1 MSMKDGKKRRQAKQA
16 PPGAKAPSAAKAP
29 PAADAEATYGRPT
42 ADAILAE
49 LGGFAESFKTHTG
62 VEMGRGLR
70 EKLATYVIELYK
82 WNDRSALLSKKDEE
96 RVVERHVM
104 DSLSLLSFLHE
115 TEGTSILDIG
125 SGAGFPAIPLKLAAP
140 GATMALVE
148 SVRKKTLF
156 LNYIVGKLGLGGA
169 HVFEDRAENS
179 PWSELAPDGF
189 DTVISRAT
197 FSLPDLI
204 PLAVPAVKHGGLLIA
219 YKGGRYEDEMKAAEF
234 ALDNTSLKLV
244 TVWQSPWGPGKLLAF
259 QRG

>member
-1 MSMKDGKKRRQAKQA
+1 MKDGKKRRQAKPKSPQD
-16 PPGAKAPSAAKAP
+16 KAPAR
-29 PAADAEATYGRPT
+29 AEGEMSYGRPT
-42 ADAILAE
+42 EEVILEE
-49 LGGFAESFKTHTG
+49 LGEFTESFRTHTG
-62 VEMGRGLR
+62 LELTGSLKEQLG
-70 EKLATYVIELYK
+70 TYVSELYK
-82 WNDRSALLSKKDEE
+82 WNDRAALLSKKDEE

-115 TEGTSILDIG
+115 TEGTTILDIG
-125 SGAGFPAIPLKLAAP
+125 SGAGFPAIPLKLAAR
-140 GATMALVE
+140 GATVALVE
-148 SVRKKTLF
+148 SVRKKALF
-156 LNYIVGKLGLGGA
+156 LHYIVDKLGLA
-169 HVFEDRAENS
+169 NTHVFEDRAENA
-179 PWSELAPDGF
+179 PWNDLAPDGF

-234 ALDNTSLKLV
+234 ALSNTSLTLV